1 MDDVV
6 VDRWNRVMF
15 KLERRMPL
23 DEDDQE
29 VFEEMQLFKVV
40 TPEARDAMME
50 RQSELM
56 LERDSRSR

>member
-1 MDDVV
+1 
-6 VDRWNRVMF
+6 
-15 KLERRMPL
+15 MPL

-40 TPEARDAMME
+40 TPEAREAMMG
-50 RQSELM
+50 RQLELM